1 MFKSYLERVVSFS
14 ARKPVMIL
22 CFGLLVA
29 LVAVLYA
36 AVNFDMNT
44 DTGALISPNT
54 KWRRDDAVVSDAF
67 PQLND
72 AVVVV
77 LDGKTPELAEGA
89 ADKLAAA
96 LAQDHRN
103 FDLVRQEGGGD
114 FFDREGLMF
123 GSVADVRTALQKLI
137 DAQPLLGALAYDPS
151 LRGIA
156 DAVATVSS
164 GVADGTNKAEAA
176 QLQQPFDRLH
186 AAISQ
191 LLAGK
196 RAWFSWQRLLSTGKG
211 DFVPSTRQV
220 ILAEP
225 QLNYSDLKPGQDA
238 VDAVR
243 AAASKLHIDSA
254 HGVHLGI
261 TGEVPLADEEFGS
274 IAENIGLVGLLMAAA
289 MLVTLWFATRSAK
302 AVLAIVATILAG
314 LAITLAA
321 GLGAVG
327 SLNLISVAFI
337 PLFVGL
343 GVDFGIQVTVRFNAE
358 RRKGAG
364 LIEALERAAE
374 AIGAPILLA
383 AGAICLALIAFLP
396 TDYTGIAQLGII
408 SGFGMIVALVL
419 NLTLLPALLVL
430 LKPPAPKSE
439 VGFSRA
445 APIDRWLER
454 NRRPVLVAFVAA
466 MLYSLA
472 LLPLVQFDFNPLHM
486 RDPDAPA
493 MRMLRNLMHDSQRT
507 PNTVSTLAPNP
518 DAADKLAARLSRL
531 PEVRD
536 AITIDSFVPEQQDKK
551 LPLIEDASLL
561 LDATINPFSF
571 PPPVDDASTVAALR
585 KAAGQLHR
593 LAQAR
598 PGPLGASA
606 ERLGRDFD
614 ALAQAS
620 PEMRAKVADVLVP
633 PLEVTLNK
641 IRSSLQAT
649 KVTRETLPPEI
660 ASDWV
665 SKDGRALVQLV
676 PAGNSTDNDV
686 LRRFTDAV
694 RRIAPDAIGLPIATQ
709 EGAKTVSHAF
719 IKAGL
724 LALVL
729 VSGLLFA
736 VLRSLREVAFTLAP
750 VVLSG
755 FLTLGSCVVIGQ
767 PLNFANII
775 AFPLLFGVGVAFH
788 IYFVMAWRR
797 GARDLLQTS
806 LARAVMFS
814 ALATGSA
821 FGALWFSDHPG
832 TSSMGLILMI
842 SLIWTLICAL
852 IFEPALLGPPEKKEN
867 SFERESQSAAR

>member
-1 MFKSYLERVVSFS
+1 
-14 ARKPVMIL
+14 
-22 CFGLLVA
+22 
-29 LVAVLYA
+29 
-36 AVNFDMNT
+36 
-44 DTGALISPNT
+44 
-54 KWRRDDAVVSDAF
+54 
-67 PQLND
+67 
-72 AVVVV
+72 
-77 LDGKTPELAEGA
+77 
-89 ADKLAAA
+89 
-96 LAQDHRN
+96 
-103 FDLVRQEGGGD
+103 
-114 FFDREGLMF
+114 
-123 GSVADVRTALQKLI
+123 
-137 DAQPLLGALAYDPS
+137 
-151 LRGIA
+151 
-156 DAVATVSS
+156 
-164 GVADGTNKAEAA
+164 
-176 QLQQPFDRLH
+176 
-186 AAISQ
+186 
-191 LLAGK
+191 
-196 RAWFSWQRLLSTGKG
+196 
-211 DFVPSTRQV
+211 
-220 ILAEP
+220 
-225 QLNYSDLKPGQDA
+225 
-238 VDAVR
+238 
-243 AAASKLHIDSA
+243 
-254 HGVHLGI
+254 
-261 TGEVPLADEEFGS
+261 
-274 IAENIGLVGLLMAAA
+274 
-289 MLVTLWFATRSAK
+289 
-302 AVLAIVATILAG
+302 
-314 LAITLAA
+314 
-321 GLGAVG
+321 
-327 SLNLISVAFI
+327 
-337 PLFVGL
+337 
-343 GVDFGIQVTVRFNAE
+343 
-358 RRKGAG
+358 
-364 LIEALERAAE
+364 
-374 AIGAPILLA
+374 
-383 AGAICLALIAFLP
+383 
-396 TDYTGIAQLGII
+396 
-408 SGFGMIVALVL
+408 
-419 NLTLLPALLVL
+419 
-430 LKPPAPKSE
+430 
-439 VGFSRA
+439 
-445 APIDRWLER
+445 
-454 NRRPVLVAFVAA
+454 
-466 MLYSLA
+466 
-472 LLPLVQFDFNPLHM
+472 
-486 RDPDAPA
+486 

-852 IFEPALLGPPEKKEN
+852 IFEPALLGPPKKKEN